1 MERQRIDYFEE
12 NVGCDYILEI
22 RDGGDF
28 TEIVSSMGGDVRTNR
43 VYGENKETFEVY
55 ER

>member
-22 RDGGDF
+22 RNGGDF